1 MLYSIPPSMF
11 AHIMLQANLLK
22 TGFEPSGGGEFAG
35 CADAVDIGEMS
46 YSMVL
51 VDDLNNDGKMDLVV
65 STMNGNV
72 YVFGSPAPYHPL
84 KSWTSQ
90 VRSEGL

>member
-1 MLYSIPPSMF
+1 
-11 AHIMLQANLLK
+11 
-22 TGFEPSGGGEFAG
+22 
-35 CADAVDIGEMS
+35 
-46 YSMVL
+46 MVL